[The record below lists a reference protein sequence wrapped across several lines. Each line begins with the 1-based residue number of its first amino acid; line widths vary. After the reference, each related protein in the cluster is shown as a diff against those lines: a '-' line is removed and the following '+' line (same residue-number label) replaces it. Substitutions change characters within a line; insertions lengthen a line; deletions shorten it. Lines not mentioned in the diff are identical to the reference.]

1 MKDNASVHKGACKK
15 PREELKWPI
24 YEHPPNSSDLNSIKN
39 IWAYMKHQITLK
51 YRYISSQAEM
61 QRLVLKM
68 WNNFTDNQWDR
79 LIASMSERMKAVIKA
94 EGGPARY

>member
-1 MKDNASVHKGACKK
+1 
-15 PREELKWPI
+15 
-24 YEHPPNSSDLNSIKN
+24 
-39 IWAYMKHQITLK
+39 MKHQITLK